1 MTTLEPGLA
10 LGLSEA
16 EKDDLESLIR
26 SVREDVV
33 APDESVGETSENQ
46 WRDLNRRLGRLAAA
60 VLAMEEK
67 VRLLSEIARLTQE
80 RNEFL
85 EGCGDRRF
93 SPEDGNANERTR
105 T

>member
-1 MTTLEPGLA
+1 MTLEPGLA

-26 SVREDVV
+26 SVREDAG
-33 APDESVGETSENQ
+33 APDESVGEKSQNQ

-60 VLAMEEK
+60 VLAMDEK
-67 VRLLSEIARLTQE
+67 VRLLSEIARLSEE
-80 RNEFL
+80 RYEL
-85 EGCGDRRF
+85 MEERPGRRF
-93 SPEDGNANERTR
+93 PPEDGIANGRTA